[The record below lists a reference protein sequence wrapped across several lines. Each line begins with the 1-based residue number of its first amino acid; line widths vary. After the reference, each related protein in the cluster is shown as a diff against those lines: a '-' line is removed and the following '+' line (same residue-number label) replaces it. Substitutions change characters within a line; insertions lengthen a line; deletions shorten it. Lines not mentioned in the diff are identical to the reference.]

1 MKKIGIMT
9 FHNSYNCGS
18 MLESYAI
25 QTIVNK
31 FSDNAEIINFSN
43 VGQQKLYSVFFK
55 NNSLKNIL
63 KNILILPHKNKIRIN
78 NLKYEEFKNQKFI
91 LSKPYSNIDDL
102 KDDDYETVIA
112 GSDQIW
118 NITIVD
124 GDDAYFLPWVK
135 NARKVA
141 YAPSFGAKNIME
153 NTDDIEKYKNMIND
167 FDALSIREK
176 NGSKWI
182 RALCDREVEVLL
194 DPTLLLEKKDYEKL
208 EYKDL
213 NTKDKYI
220 FFYSPSFDRKICKYV
235 KQIADKYN
243 LKVIT
248 WSAKS
253 YYIKMIKSFGFEL
266 PDFENPSMYLSL
278 IKNAELILTTSYH
291 GTIFSTIYR
300 KKFIVIKNGG
310 MYGTDDRVRTLLEQ
324 IQMED
329 RLIPYKFEPNYN
341 YLEDVD
347 YSNYDKH
354 LPKLKEKSIKYLKNN
369 ILAKR

>member
-1 MKKIGIMT
+1 MKKKIGIIT

-25 QTIVNK
+25 QTIINK
-31 FSDNAEIINFSN
+31 LSDNAEIINFSN
-43 VGQQKLYSVFFK
+43 AGQQKLYSVFFK

-63 KNILILPHKNKIRIN
+63 KNILILPHKNKIKIN

-91 LSKPYSNIDDL
+91 LSKPYSKIDDL
-102 KDDDYETVIA
+102 KDDDYKIVIA

-118 NITIVD
+118 NITIAD

-141 YAPSFGAKNIME
+141 YAPSFGAKNIMK
-153 NTDDIEKYKNMIND
+153 NTGDTEKYKNMIND

-182 RALCDREVEVLL
+182 KELCNREVEVLL
-194 DPTLLLEKKDYEKL
+194 DPTLLLEKDVYEKL
-208 EYKDL
+208 EYKDF
-213 NTKDKYI
+213 NIKDKYI

-248 WSAKS
+248 WSAKV

-266 PDFENPSMYLSL
+266 PVFENPSMYLSL

-310 MYGTDDRVRTLLEQ
+310 MYGADDRVRTLLEQ

-329 RLIPYKFEPNYN
+329 RLIPYKFDPNYN
-341 YLEDVD
+341 YLAEVD
-347 YSNYDKH
+347 YSNYDKY

-369 ILAKR
+369 IVAK